1 MAGILLRIMKIRLI
15 YIAVAALLLLSVSAS
30 AQDAGELVREGV
42 SYLAAGDV
50 AAARDRFDRAIE
62 EDPDYVYAYAYRSMT
77 SVKLGMYGDAIDDAL
92 MVLEYS
98 DRLGSKDADPLRL
111 MALSNLGTAYIKQ
124 GKYEAAVAVLNE
136 LIALDGDDPIPY
148 FLLGEAYRAM
158 DGEENL
164 TQALDAYNRA
174 IRLDPGYAAAYFY
187 RGVVKIRL
195 GDEEGGRVDKETAAG
210 LDAGYI
216 EQ

>member
-1 MAGILLRIMKIRLI
+1 MRMRSM
-15 YIAVAALLLLSVSAS
+15 YIAAAALFLLSVSAP

-50 AAARDRFDRAIE
+50 AAARERFDLAIE
-62 EDPDYVYAYAYRSMT
+62 EDPDCAYAYAYRSMT
-77 SVKLGMYGDAIDDAL
+77 SVKLGLYGDAIDDAL
-92 MVLEYS
+92 VVLEYS

-111 MALSNLGTAYIKQ
+111 MALSNLGTVYIRQ

-148 FLLGEAYRAM
+148 FLLGEAYRGM
-158 DGEENL
+158 EGEENL
-164 TQALDAYNRA
+164 TQALDAYGRA
-174 IRLDPGYAAAYFY
+174 IRLDPGYAAAYFF
-187 RGVVKIRL
+187 RGVVKMRL

-210 LDAGYI
+210 LDAVYM
-216 EQ
+216 E